1 MIKRLTTAL
10 LLAFVVTSLAYL
22 VVHEIWG
29 GAGSVQPETS
39 AGPSHRVAVY
49 YFRDNLR
56 CDICEKFQA
65 YTDEAI
71 HTAFSNELKS
81 GSVEWKIVNTDDK
94 ANSHFVKDYKLTTR
108 QIILSDLVDGKQR
121 QWKDLYKIWDLV
133 KDKRAYVEYITQETK
148 AYLDGVK

>member
-1 MIKRLTTAL
+1 MIKKLTTAI
-10 LLAFVVTSLAYL
+10 LLAFVATSLAYL

-29 GAGSVQPETS
+29 GAGSGRPETT
-39 AGPSHRVAVY
+39 AGPSHRVVVY

-81 GSVEWKIVNTDDK
+81 GSVEWKIVNTDEK
-94 ANSHFVKDYKLTTR
+94 ANGHFIKDYNLTTR
-108 QIILSDLVDGKQR
+108 QVIVSEIVDGKQR
-121 QWKDLYKIWDLV
+121 RWKDLFRIWDLV
-133 KDKRAYVEYITQETK
+133 KDKRAYIEYITLETK
-148 AYLDGVK
+148 AYLDVVK

>member
-10 LLAFVVTSLAYL
+10 LLAFVTTSLIYL

-29 GAGSVQPETS
+29 GAVAVQPGTA
-39 AGPSHRVAVY
+39 AGPSHRVVVY

-65 YTDEAI
+65 YTDETM

-81 GSVEWKIVNTDDK
+81 GAVEWKIVNTDEK
-94 ANSHFVKDYKLTTR
+94 ANGHFVKDYQLTTR
-108 QIILSDLVDGKQR
+108 QIILSDVVDGKQR
-121 QWKDLYKIWDLV
+121 RWKDLFKIWDLV
-133 KDKRAYVEYITQETK
+133 KDKQVYVEYITRETR